1 MTQTTLRKT
10 ADERREEILGAAMIE
25 FAEKGLY
32 GTSTDDIAR
41 RVGVSQPYLFR
52 LFGTKKELYIATV
65 ERCMEDTLAMMR
77 TAAGGKV
84 GEEALH
90 AIGKAYQDRLLNEP
104 LGLRLQMNAYVACSD
119 PDVCRVVRAGYGR
132 LVEFAEQASGA
143 PPDRITTFFG
153 FGMLLNVI
161 AAMGLLE
168 SEEPWARRLM
178 EACRQQL
185 D

>member
-1 MTQTTLRKT
+1 MTQTTTRKT
-10 ADERREEILGAAMIE
+10 AEARREEIIEAAMIE

-65 ERCMEDTLAMMR
+65 ERCMEQTLAMMR

-90 AIGKAYQDRLLNEP
+90 AIGKAYMQRLLEDPTSLRMQQNTYAACTEP
-104 LGLRLQMNAYVACSD
+104 EVSE
-119 PDVCRVVRAGYGR
+119 VVRAGFGR
-132 LVEFAEQASGA
+132 LVEFAEQASGLDGQTIA
-143 PPDRITTFFG
+143 AFFG
-153 FGMLLNVI
+153 TGMLLNVL
-161 AAMGLLE
+161 ASMGVLQ
-168 SEEPWARRLM
+168 SHEPWAARLL
-178 EACRQQL
+178 EGCSE
-185 D
+185 